1 LNYLLELTIKIVI
14 FEIMKHIIL
23 SVTNDLVTDQRV
35 HRIAT
40 TLINNKAEVTL
51 VGRLLPDS
59 LPLQRK
65 YNTYR
70 MRLLFKKGPLFYAEY
85 NIRLFFYLLFA
96 KADILVSND
105 LDTLLANYL
114 VSIIRRKVLVH
125 DAHEYFTG
133 LPEIQDRKLVLL
145 VWQTIE
151 RFVFPK
157 LQYIYTVND
166 SIARLYTEKYNN
178 KNIYVVR
185 NLPIKVSKDQW
196 PNRNTLGLPADKK
209 ILIIQGAGINMHR
222 GAEEAILAINYLTDV
237 ILLIIGEG
245 KVVPNLKKMVSS
257 LHLENNVMFKPK
269 MPFEELICYTHLAD
283 VGLSLDKDTNINYR
297 YSLPNKLF
305 DYIQAGIPV
314 LCSNLEEVAKIVN
327 AWKIG
332 MVAESHE
339 PKYLAKMINEM
350 LKNENQ
356 IELWKQNLAKAAE
369 ELCWENEEKELLKI
383 YEKLP

>member
-125 DAHEYFTG
+125 DAHEYFTEV
-133 LPEIQDRKLVLL
+133 PELIGRNFVKK

-151 RFVFPK
+151 QLILSKVK
-157 LQYIYTVND
+157 YSYTVCQ
-166 SIARLYTEKYNN
+166 SIADIYN
-178 KNIYVVR
+178 KMFGIDMKVVR
-185 NLPIKVSKDQW
+185 NLPLRSGEIN
-196 PNRNTLGLPADKK
+196 PNFNLPDLPTTDFVIYQGSINLG
-209 ILIIQGAGINMHR
+209 R
-222 GAEEAILAINYLTDV
+222 GLE
-237 ILLIIGEG
+237 LLIDSFEYINKIKCVIVGEG
-245 KVVPNLKKMVSS
+245 DVLDVLKKRVMIKN
-257 LHLENNVMFKPK
+257 LEDKIVFTGKLPFNDLKTITPK
-269 MPFEELICYTHLAD
+269 AALGISIEENFGLNYYYT
-283 VGLSLDKDTNINYR
+283 
-297 YSLPNKLF
+297 LPNKLF
-305 DYIQAGIPV
+305 DYIQAKIPV
-314 LCSNLEEVAKIVN
+314 LVSDFPEMRRIVN
-327 AWKIG
+327 DYSIG
-332 MVAESHE
+332 ELLQSRE
-339 PKYLAKMINEM
+339 PKGLANQIDSMINADTR
-350 LKNENQ
+350 
-356 IELWKQNLAKAAE
+356 IIWKQNLAKAAE